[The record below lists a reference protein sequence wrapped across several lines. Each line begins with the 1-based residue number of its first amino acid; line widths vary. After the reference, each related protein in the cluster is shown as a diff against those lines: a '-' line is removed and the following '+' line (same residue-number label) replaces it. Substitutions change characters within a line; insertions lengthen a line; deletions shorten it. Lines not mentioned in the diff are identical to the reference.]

1 MKRFI
6 AIGLSL
12 FLAATAVHADATD
25 KVRQAVAKLVPGGEI
40 DTIQP
45 SPIPGLYEAIVDM
58 RVFYVSEDGQYL
70 MSGKLYEVETSKDMT
85 TPRLS
90 GVRAKILNKIEDK
103 DTLIFAPKEVKH
115 TLTVFTD
122 IDCPYCVK
130 MHREMDQYLEA
141 GIRVR
146 YLMFPRAGIGSGS
159 YNKAVSVWCAEDQQE
174 AMTQSKNGQK
184 IPDLNCDNPVRNHMQ
199 LVQALNVRGTPAMF
213 DEDGEQLG
221 GYVPIARL
229 AARLNAKR
237 K

>member
-12 FLAATAVHADATD
+12 FLAATAAHADATD
-25 KVRQAVAKLVPGGEI
+25 KVRQAVAKLVPGGSIEA
-40 DTIQP
+40 IQP

-70 MSGKLYEVETSKDMT
+70 MSGKLYEVETSRDMT

-90 GVRAKILNKIEDK
+90 GVRAKILSEIEDK
-103 DTLIFAPKEVKH
+103 DTIIFAPKEYRH

-159 YNKAVSVWCAEDQQE
+159 YDKAVSVWCAEDQQE
-174 AMTQSKNGQK
+174 AMTLSKNGQK
-184 IPDLNCDNPVRNHMQ
+184 IPELNCDNPVKNHMQ
-199 LVQALNVRGTPAMF
+199 LVQALNVRGTPAVF
-213 DEDGEQLG
+213 DEAGEQLG

-229 AARLNAKR
+229 AARLNAKGN
-237 K
+237 